1 MGSSSTTW
9 PFHSDEA
16 TVAANTKTEE
26 SVAPEDEPENRPE
39 KRRGSMVQ
47 SIAAFAVL
55 TVVAAGSGT
64 LLGFH
69 LVGSVETAVKNKAA
83 EDKPP
88 LPQPLYPTGTGLLKV
103 PPVIANLAS
112 PQDVWVRV
120 EASIIIADAEVAGT
134 DVLAGEIAEDIL
146 AYLRTVSLEQIEGPS
161 GLLHLHEDLNDRV
174 AIRSNDQVR
183 ELIIETLVVQ

>member
-1 MGSSSTTW
+1 M
-9 PFHSDEA
+9 
-16 TVAANTKTEE
+16 AANAKTEE
-26 SVAPEDEPENRPE
+26 AALPEAGPEQEPAN
-39 KRRGSMVQ
+39 RRGSIVQ
-47 SIAAFAVL
+47 SIAALAVL

-69 LVGSVETAVKNKAA
+69 LVGSVETAVKHKAEEA
-83 EDKPP
+83 ESPS
-88 LPQPLYPTGTGLLKV
+88 PQPLYPVGSSLLKV
-103 PPVIANLAS
+103 PPVVANLAS

-120 EASIIIADAEVAGT
+120 EASIVVADTEIAT
-134 DVLAGEIAEDIL
+134 PDVLAGEIAEDIL

-174 AIRSNDQVR
+174 AIRSNDQVH